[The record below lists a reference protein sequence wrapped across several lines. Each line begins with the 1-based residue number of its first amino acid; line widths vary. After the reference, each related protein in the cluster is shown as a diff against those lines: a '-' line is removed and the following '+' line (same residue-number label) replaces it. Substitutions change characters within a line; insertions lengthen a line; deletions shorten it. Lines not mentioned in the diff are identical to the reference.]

1 MAAERHMVPAR
12 VVALECGVTARCV
25 LRWARKGKIEGAYK
39 LNGAWRFD
47 LLKVRR
53 WKAQREGSA
62 WPSTGGVKPIGSGFS
77 LPARNTG
84 DRLEQ
89 LLGMKP

>member
-1 MAAERHMVPAR
+1 MAERQMVAAK
-12 VVALECGVTARCV
+12 VIAGECGVTVRCV
-25 LRWARKGKIEGAYK
+25 LRWAKAGKIDGAYK

-53 WKAQREGSA
+53 WKGQREGNA
-62 WPSTGGVKPIGSGFS
+62 CPSIVGAKPIGSGFS

-89 LLGMKP
+89 LLGLKP